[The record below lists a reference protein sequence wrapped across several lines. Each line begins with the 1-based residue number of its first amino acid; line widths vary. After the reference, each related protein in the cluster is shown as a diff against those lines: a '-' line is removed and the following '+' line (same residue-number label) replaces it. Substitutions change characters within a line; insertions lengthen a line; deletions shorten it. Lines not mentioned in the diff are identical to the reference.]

1 MSYMYEILAKTVETE
16 TVKRKRKFTIISEE
30 PLTEDMIVAKIYKNE
45 YDETDIIEED
55 IGGYVD
61 VDVEEIDYIIQM
73 DKYTTKKLK

>member
-30 PLTEDMIVAKIYKNE
+30 PLTEGMVIAKIYKNE